1 MRTAWDD
8 DEHEALRGL
17 SMLAQLIYLKVFRRR
32 MDYATGIAGGP
43 GRMISL
49 ACIIEEVGFVP
60 DLRSTKPRWVPTRG
74 EVRAAIAELERLRP
88 LGDDPDTLAALLD
101 ERGSGLATGYV
112 KKLVLAR
119 TDESVQNMNNP
130 RTTHEQP
137 YNNRQLNRPDVI
149 DSKDNAQD
157 EQPMSNPMQSG
168 MNNPPPV
175 SGIRKSITPEVAI
188 EREPKNARGA
198 RLLLTTLPDDWRQ
211 WASTARPDLN
221 TDTTWQMFRDH
232 WLATPG
238 ARGCKADWLATWRNW
253 VRREHSSPGGHNGNR
268 YESTLDRRARINGAL
283 IAAGQRAF
291 DEMGSG
297 PAGPVRGDL
306 AEGLC
311 R

>member
-88 LGDDPDTLAALLD
+88 LGDDPDTLTALLD
-101 ERGSGLATGYV
+101 ERGSGLTTGYV
-112 KKLVLAR
+112 KKLVFAR
-119 TDESVQNMNNP
+119 TDQSVQNMNNP

-137 YNNRQLNRPDVI
+137 YNNRPENRADVI
-149 DSKDNAQD
+149 DRKDNARD
-157 EQPMSNPMQSG
+157 EQPMNNPMPSG

-175 SGIRKSITPEVAI
+175 SGIREEITTTAAL
-188 EREPKNARGA
+188 EREAKNARGA
-198 RLLLTTLPDDWRQ
+198 RLSLTLLPVEWQQ
-211 WASTARPDLN
+211 WAKTARPDLDP
-221 TDTTWQMFRDH
+221 DTTWQIFRDH
-232 WLATPG
+232 WTAMPG
-238 ARGCKADWLATWRNW
+238 AKGCKADWQATWRNW
-253 VRREHSSPGGHNGNR
+253 VRREQQHTPGAARGQHHRTDQLEDINA
-268 YESTLDRRARINGAL
+268 EWRRR
-283 IAAGQRAF
+283 GQQAF
-291 DEMGSG
+291 DEVVGG
-297 PAGPVRGDL
+297 LAG
-306 AEGLC
+306 
-311 R
+311 

>member
-88 LGDDPDTLAALLD
+88 LGDDPDTLTALLD
-101 ERGSGLATGYV
+101 ERGSGLTTGYV

-119 TDESVQNMNNP
+119 TDQSVQNMNNP

-137 YNNRQLNRPDVI
+137 YNNRPVNRPDVI

-157 EQPMSNPMQSG
+157 EQPMNNPMPSG

-175 SGIRKSITPEVAI
+175 SGIRKTITPEAVLCGEA
-188 EREPKNARGA
+188 KNARGA
-198 RLLLTTLPDDWRQ
+198 RLQLSDLPDDWRS
-211 WASTARPDLN
+211 WAIKERPDLSA
-221 TDTTWQMFRDH
+221 DATWQIFCDYWKAM
-232 WLATPG
+232 PG
-238 ARGCKADWLATWRNW
+238 PKGNKLDWQATWRNW
-253 VRREHSSPGGHNGNR
+253 VRSQHSSPKLNGSHHVPR
-268 YESTLDRRARINGAL
+268 PTAAEKYERLFEGIPLDLLGNADRPNERVVVGEVLSSHA
-283 IAAGQRAF
+283 
-291 DEMGSG
+291 D
-297 PAGPVRGDL
+297 
-306 AEGLC
+306 
-311 R
+311 